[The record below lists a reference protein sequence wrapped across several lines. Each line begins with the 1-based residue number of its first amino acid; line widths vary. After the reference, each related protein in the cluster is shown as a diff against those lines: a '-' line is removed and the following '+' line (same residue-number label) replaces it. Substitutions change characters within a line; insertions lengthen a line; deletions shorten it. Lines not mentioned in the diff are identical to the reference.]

1 MGKMWKRVPPFLS
14 KNILQGSLVIKL
26 CQNLVATLLETIVF
40 KETQISAVF
49 IGPITDAW
57 SFHLTSLTIITKL
70 TSRQVIQ
77 LVDERLLL
85 DGDDRTLVEVASQPV
100 NFIARANLPRIIF
113 NISHSEDVLVSRKGN
128 LSFCVSLR
136 LDIYKNVI
144 LLALHV
150 I

>member
-1 MGKMWKRVPPFLS
+1 MMSESSCYFARNNYIQGNSALS
-14 KNILQGSLVIKL
+14 RLHGTHNRCLM
-26 CQNLVATLLETIVF
+26 TMTI
-40 KETQISAVF
+40 
-49 IGPITDAW
+49 IT
-57 SFHLTSLTIITKL
+57 ITKL

-85 DGDDRTLVEVASQPV
+85 DCDDRTLVEVASQPV
-100 NFIARANLPRIIF
+100 NFIAGANLPRIIF
-113 NISHSEDVLVSRKGN
+113 SISHSEDVLVSRKGI
-128 LSFCVSLR
+128 LSFCVTLK

>member
-1 MGKMWKRVPPFLS
+1 M
-14 KNILQGSLVIKL
+14 
-26 CQNLVATLLETIVF
+26 TI
-40 KETQISAVF
+40 
-49 IGPITDAW
+49 IT
-57 SFHLTSLTIITKL
+57 ITKL

-85 DGDDRTLVEVASQPV
+85 DGDDRTLIEVASQPV

-113 NISHSEDVLVSRKGN
+113 NISHSDSALVSRKGN

-144 LLALHV
+144 LLALAIHV

>member
-1 MGKMWKRVPPFLS
+1 MTP
-14 KNILQGSLVIKL
+14 
-26 CQNLVATLLETIVF
+26 
-40 KETQISAVF
+40 
-49 IGPITDAW
+49 
-57 SFHLTSLTIITKL
+57 LTIITKL

-100 NFIARANLPRIIF
+100 NFIARANLSRIIF

-128 LSFCVSLR
+128 LSFCVTLK